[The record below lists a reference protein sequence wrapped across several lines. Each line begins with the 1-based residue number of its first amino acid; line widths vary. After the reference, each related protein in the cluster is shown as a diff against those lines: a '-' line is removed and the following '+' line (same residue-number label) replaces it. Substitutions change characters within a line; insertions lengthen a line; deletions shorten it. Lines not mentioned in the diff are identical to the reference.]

1 MEGFDFSAPA
11 PAPPA
16 GGGDALGGFDFSAAA
31 AEPAAEAEAP
41 ACEPAADLTAM
52 PGMDAMAGF
61 EQAAEPAAAEPVRA
75 AAPPCLPR
83 APVPATHS
91 SLTTSSSSRLRRKSP
106 SR

>member
-16 GGGDALGGFDFSAAA
+16 GGGDALAGFDFSAPAA

-41 ACEPAADLTAM
+41 VAEPAADLTAM

-61 EQAAEPAAAEPVRA
+61 ER
-75 AAPPCLPR
+75 
-83 APVPATHS
+83 
-91 SLTTSSSSRLRRKSP
+91 SSRPPKT
-106 SR
+106 